1 MRGAFRLMERCLWA
15 IGFMALAVWIA
26 VWLNARQQQAEGS
39 RELDRFLSGDKSS
52 VTPSRSDAHSTP
64 GSVPKLAQGVL
75 IGRIEIPRLKMST
88 VVFEG
93 TGDDVLRI
101 GVGHMAGS
109 PLPGEQ
115 GNVVLAAHRDTYFR
129 PLRNI
134 RERDRIDVVTPAGT
148 RRYRVESMMIV
159 SPEHTE
165 VLAQG
170 PGTTLTLVTCY
181 PFAWF
186 GHAPK
191 RFIVRA
197 EEVDDRRTAPPVANK
212 SVQAPIVAKGSGD
225 HSARKAIITTV
236 ANEPAEELV
245 VAPASEAEEEV
256 VEPAPLPNGNRVVR
270 GFKKLNPR
278 RLFAKRA
285 GV

>member
-1 MRGAFRLMERCLWA
+1 MRGAFRVIERCLWA
-15 IGFMALAVWIA
+15 IGFVALAVWIA
-26 VWLNARQQQAEGS
+26 VWINARQQQAQGS
-39 RELDRFLSGDKSS
+39 RELDRFLAGHESS
-52 VTPSRSDAHSTP
+52 VVPSRSSPHSTP
-64 GSVPKLAQGVL
+64 RSVPKLAEGVL

-134 RERDRIDVVTPAGT
+134 QNRDRIDVVTPSGT

-181 PFAWF
+181 PFSWF

-197 EEVDDRRTAPPVANK
+197 EEVRDFPAVTESGK
-212 SVQAPIVAKGSGD
+212 QAPIAVKTIAV
-225 HSARKAIITTV
+225 HSAPKAIVKVV
-236 ANEPAEELV
+236 ANELAEE
-245 VAPASEAEEEV
+245 AAEPASVTEEEV

-270 GFKKLNPR
+270 GFKKLHPK
-278 RLFAKRA
+278 RLFARLA
-285 GV
+285 GG